1 MEKDPHKAVDFIITH
16 APKYAQAK
24 ANRVH
29 IENYLR
35 VVKSELMLTQDEG
48 TQGIK
53 EAYAYSNP
61 HYKQQLDALK
71 IATEEEAK
79 EAYNVFNNV
88 VCETLNRAKKSGMT
102 MWATGTPH

>member
-61 HYKQQLDALK
+61 TYKQQLDALK
-71 IATEEEAK
+71 IATEEEERIKYLIEAAK
-79 EAYNVFNNV
+79 LRVEIFKVEEYTKRTEMKN
-88 VCETLNRAKKSGMT
+88 L
-102 MWATGTPH
+102 

>member
-1 MEKDPHKAVDFIITH
+1 MEKEPHKAVDFIIAN

-35 VVKSELMLTQDEG
+35 VVKSELMLTQEEG

-61 HYKQQLDALK
+61 SYKQQLDALK
-71 IATEEEAK
+71 IATEEEERIKYLIEAAK
-79 EAYNVFNNV
+79 LRVEIFKVEEYTKRTEMKN
-88 VCETLNRAKKSGMT
+88 L
-102 MWATGTPH
+102 